1 MASGEDGAGLPQES
15 RRAGPVRVCGAR
27 SQSRQPSAASL
38 PWALLPGPSCAG
50 RPPPSRGPIL
60 PITGAH
66 PPRHGGPSSL
76 LSLGAHPPHHGG
88 PSSLSRGPPSLP
100 GGLHPAVSAGPWALT
115 VSSISRVCAAE
126 TQNRARAS
134 ARGVAGNPTT
144 TTPIFLSNRCLA
156 KALRER
162 LRRRLTER

>member
-1 MASGEDGAGLPQES
+1 MSFPYTIQEKSRETQASSVKEGAQTL
-15 RRAGPVRVCGAR
+15 
-27 SQSRQPSAASL
+27 
-38 PWALLPGPSCAG
+38 
-50 RPPPSRGPIL
+50 RP
-60 PITGAH
+60 
-66 PPRHGGPSSL
+66 
-76 LSLGAHPPHHGG
+76 
-88 PSSLSRGPPSLP
+88 
-100 GGLHPAVSAGPWALT
+100 HPAVSAGPWALT

-162 LRRRLTER
+162 LRRSLTER